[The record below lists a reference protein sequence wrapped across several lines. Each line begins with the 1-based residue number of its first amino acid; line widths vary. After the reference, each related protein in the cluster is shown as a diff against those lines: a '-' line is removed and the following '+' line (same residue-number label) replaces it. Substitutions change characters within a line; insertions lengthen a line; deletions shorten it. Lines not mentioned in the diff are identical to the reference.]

1 MAVKTRERAP
11 ASLDSVQRVLED
23 IWYALSLITAPVVN
37 LPPEVRI
44 PAPMVS
50 VSPAAVHLPA
60 PVVNYRP
67 PDISL
72 PEIHVE
78 PAPWPPELLDAIGAI
93 RDVARREPG
102 AGGGVLV
109 DQGPVLEA
117 LGRIEKLLSQ
127 QKQSEGRTLGLVP
140 KQPQTAA
147 DGSQTVTVNNLPIT
161 SLTPLRALIS
171 TSASGTSQV
180 VAATAN
186 KKIRVLTGFLVA
198 AAAVSVKFQSA
209 ITPTDLTGAMPF
221 ATNGGLAIPYSDL
234 GQFETIAGEALS
246 INLSGAV
253 AVGGAIT
260 YVTV

>member
-1 MAVKTRERAP
+1 MAVKASPRP
-11 ASLDSVQRVLED
+11 AKPDPILRVLED

-44 PAPMVS
+44 PAPLVH
-50 VSPAAVHLPA
+50 VSPAPVHLPA
-60 PVVNYRP
+60 PVINYRP

-93 RDVARREPG
+93 REVARIQPG
-102 AGGGVLV
+102 PGGGVPV
-109 DQGPVLEA
+109 DLSPILEG

-147 DGSQTVTVNNLPIT
+147 DGSQTVTVNNLPIA

-171 TSASGTSQV
+171 TSSSGTSQV
-180 VAATAN
+180 VAGVAT

-221 ATNGGLAIPYSDL
+221 AANGGLAIPYTEL
-234 GQFETIAGEALS
+234 GQFDTIAGEALS

-253 AVGGAIT
+253 QVSGALT

>member
-1 MAVKTRERAP
+1 MAVKAPERAP

-23 IWYALSLITAPVVN
+23 IWYALSLVTV
-37 LPPEVRI
+37 
-44 PAPMVS
+44 PAP
-50 VSPAAVHLPA
+50 PLAIPA
-60 PVVNYRP
+60 PVVNYQA

-78 PAPWPPELLDAIGAI
+78 GPAWPPELLDAIGAI
-93 RDVARREPG
+93 RDVARVPP
-102 AGGGVLV
+102 AVAM
-109 DQGPVLEA
+109 PSASVLEA

-127 QKQSEGRTLGLVP
+127 QRQAEGRVLGLVP

-161 SLTPLRALIS
+161 ALSPLRALIS
-171 TSASGTSQV
+171 TSMSGTSQV
-180 VAATAN
+180 VAAVAT

-209 ITPTDLTGAMPF
+209 AIPTDLTGAMPF
-221 ATNGGLAIPYSDL
+221 AANGGLAIPYTEL
-234 GQFETIAGEALS
+234 GQFDTIAGEALS

>member
-1 MAVKTRERAP
+1 MAVKTPERAP

-23 IWYALSLITAPVVN
+23 IWYALSLITV
-37 LPPEVRI
+37 
-44 PAPMVS
+44 PAPPPLTV
-50 VSPAAVHLPA
+50 PA
-60 PVVNYRP
+60 PVVNFQP
-67 PDISL
+67 PDISF
-72 PEIHVE
+72 PEIRIE
-78 PAPWPPELLDAIGAI
+78 PAPWPPELLDAVGAI
-93 RDVARREPG
+93 RDVTRVLP
-102 AGGGVLV
+102 AGNMPANMPV
-109 DQGPVLEA
+109 PSVLEA

-127 QKQSEGRTLGLVP
+127 QRQAEGRVLGLVP

-147 DGSQTVTVNNLPIT
+147 DGSQTVTVVSDT
-161 SLTPLRALIS
+161 TTALTPLRALIS
-171 TSASGTSQV
+171 TSSSGTSQV
-180 VAATAN
+180 VAAVAN

-221 ATNGGLAIPYSDL
+221 ATNGGLAIPYAQV
-234 GQFETIAGEALS
+234 GQFDTIAGEALS